1 MPKPETKGRAC
12 SRKGDWKLAYQGYS
26 ENWHLF
32 NLPNLVGPQGVVPSI
47 LDAGGIQHGLRA
59 GHVLHVLAVFRR
71 KPLKAVHK
79 NTLDALG
86 GLATLVAWGGSR
98 FEIIMREW
106 QG

>member
-1 MPKPETKGRAC
+1 MVAFRPVKFAKHC
-12 SRKGDWKLAYQGYS
+12 
-26 ENWHLF
+26 
-32 NLPNLVGPQGVVPSI
+32 PQGVVPSI
-47 LDAGGIQHGLRA
+47 FDAGGVQHGFLA

-98 FEIIMREW
+98 FGII
-106 QG
+106 